1 MKISIVAS
9 SPDTQTAQLHT
20 LLQRA
25 GLANALP
32 SASGISPN
40 TWHDKLYKA
49 LEQTDPRQTQ
59 KPLVIGK
66 AWEEMATGLVIANLD
81 QPEWGFADSRS
92 TWALDF
98 WLQLDPQTRFVL
110 AYTQP
115 DHLDLSD
122 PQTLATWLAY
132 NTQLLRF
139 YKANKNRAVLVNTS
153 QVLAHPHRFVHTCQ
167 KLLGLSHLSWQA
179 VQHDAADKPAVYAA
193 NPAAAKL
200 AKQLASA
207 CTQLLSPSTAV
218 VATPQTAG
226 SKGLLADFF
235 GLFGKA
241 RHLSEQLERAQAT
254 QAQAEAELAQANQ
267 LLLELAQQKQAL
279 ETQHFEHKSEAD
291 LLLVQ
296 LHKVQEELEKQF
308 IQAKQAQEQTKQVQE
323 QLAKANAAKAE
334 ADKNAKQAQ
343 DQAAKA
349 NAAKADAD
357 KNTKQAQDQAKQAQ
371 DQAAKANAAKAEA
384 LKEAELLLQQLH
396 QVQEELENY
405 YLKNKQ
411 LEQGRQTHQTTH
423 DRLAR
428 LLARLPTWADAN
440 TLAAQP
446 TSQGEGHQALRVQT
460 QQLWIGQ
467 NKPIASLAFELGQ
480 DNGQTYLEIRH
491 AAGLPEHFLPWPDA
505 HTDTQG
511 KRLLL
516 TAQDTATMALLSTT
530 QWRTVK
536 SILGLVPAHMGRM
549 QALPAKDRPLWLH
562 MVQTLAAVFE
572 DQSKHLRY
580 DHADAITVASPAAGQ
595 EMMRIAVRNLE
606 LGHYRNPLLVLDL
619 TLQQKTTR
627 GKTKTTHAHFD
638 FRQWKEGVAP
648 FAKWNP
654 NQSDENGS
662 FWRISL
668 DIAKQR
674 IDTDD
679 FAELSPLDQTFMVA
693 LVKAMPSICEELD
706 LSRFTLSLGQDA
718 WGEGLLQAATLAD
731 YALDAQKHRN
741 NERTSA

>member
-9 SPDTQTAQLHT
+9 SPDTHAAHLHA

-25 GLANALP
+25 GLASALH
-32 SASGISPN
+32 SASGISPS
-40 TWHDKLYKA
+40 TWHDKLYNA

-59 KPLVIGK
+59 KPLAIGK
-66 AWEEMATGLVIANLD
+66 AWEEMATGIVIANLD

-122 PQTLATWLAY
+122 PQALATWLSY

-139 YKANKNRAVLVNTS
+139 GKANKNRAVLVNAS

-167 KLLGLSHLSWQA
+167 KLLGLSHLNWQA
-179 VQHDAADKPAVYAA
+179 VQHEAADAPAVFAA

-207 CTQLLSPSTAV
+207 CTQLLNPSTAV
-218 VATPQTAG
+218 IAATQTTS
-226 SKGLLADFF
+226 SKRLLADFF

-241 RHLSEQLERAQAT
+241 RHLSEQLERAQAS

-267 LLLELAQQKQAL
+267 LLAELAQQKQTLEAL
-279 ETQHFEHKSEAD
+279 QDEQKSDAE
-291 LLLVQ
+291 LMLRQ
-296 LHKVQEELEKQF
+296 LHQVQEELEKQF
-308 IQAKQAQEQTKQVQE
+308 I
-323 QLAKANAAKAE
+323 
-334 ADKNAKQAQ
+334 
-343 DQAAKA
+343 
-349 NAAKADAD
+349 
-357 KNTKQAQDQAKQAQ
+357 QAKQAQ

-384 LKEAELLLQQLH
+384 DKNTKQAQDQAAKANTAKTEAQKEAELLLKQLH

-405 YLKNKQ
+405 YLKNKK
-411 LEQGRQTHQTTH
+411 LEQAIQSNH
-423 DRLAR
+423 DRLNR
-428 LLARLPTWADAN
+428 LLARLPTWADADI
-440 TLAAQP
+440 LAAQP
-446 TSQGEGHQALRVQT
+446 TSKGEGHQALRIQA

-467 NKPIASLAFELGQ
+467 NKPIANLAFELGQ
-480 DNGQTYLEIRH
+480 HNGQAYLEIRP
-491 AAGLPEHFLPWPDA
+491 ATGLPTNFLPWPDA
-505 HTDTQG
+505 QTDTQG

-549 QALPAKDRPLWLH
+549 QAVAAKDRPLWLQ
-562 MVQTLAAVFE
+562 MVQTLAVVFE
-572 DQSKHLRY
+572 AQSKHLRY

-595 EMMRIAVRNLE
+595 EIMRIALRNLE

-638 FRQWKEGVAP
+638 FRQWKEGAAP
-648 FAKWNP
+648 FAAWNP

-674 IDTDD
+674 INTDD
-679 FAELSPLDQTFMVA
+679 FAELSPLDQTFLVA
-693 LVKAMPSICEELD
+693 LVKAIPSICEELD
-706 LSRFTLSLGQDA
+706 LSRFTLTLGQDV
-718 WGEGLLQAATLAD
+718 WSEGMLQAAAMVE
-731 YALDAQKHRN
+731 YVLDAHVGISYVT
-741 NERTSA
+741 E

>member
-9 SPDTQTAQLHT
+9 SPDTHATHLHA

-25 GLANALP
+25 GLASALP
-32 SASGISPN
+32 SASGISPS
-40 TWHDKLYKA
+40 TWHDKLYNA
-49 LEQTDPRQTQ
+49 LEQNDPRQTQ
-59 KPLVIGK
+59 KPLAIGK
-66 AWEEMATGLVIANLD
+66 AWEEMATGIVIANLD
-81 QPEWGFADSRS
+81 QTEWGFADSRS

-122 PQTLATWLAY
+122 PQALATWLAY

-139 YKANKNRAVLVNTS
+139 YKANKSRAVLVNAS

-167 KLLGLSHLSWQA
+167 KLLGLSHLNWQA
-179 VQHDAADKPAVYAA
+179 VQHEAADAPAVFAA

-207 CTQLLSPSTAV
+207 CTQLLNPSTAV
-218 VATPQTAG
+218 IAAPQPAG

-254 QAQAEAELAQANQ
+254 QAQAETELAQANQ
-267 LLLELAQQKQAL
+267 LLAELAQQKQTL
-279 ETQHFEHKSEAD
+279 EAQHFEQKSEAD
-291 LLLVQ
+291 LLLAQ
-296 LHKVQEELEKQF
+296 LHQVQEELEKQF
-308 IQAKQAQEQTKQVQE
+308 IQAKQAQEQ
-323 QLAKANAAKAE
+323 
-334 ADKNAKQAQ
+334 AKQAQ
-343 DQAAKA
+343 DQSAKA
-349 NAAKADAD
+349 NTAK
-357 KNTKQAQDQAKQAQ
+357 TEAQ
-371 DQAAKANAAKAEA
+371 
-384 LKEAELLLQQLH
+384 KEAELLLKQLH

-405 YLKNKQ
+405 YLKNKK
-411 LEQGRQTHQTTH
+411 LEQANQSNH
-423 DRLAR
+423 DRLNR
-428 LLARLPTWADAN
+428 LLARLPTWADADI
-440 TLAAQP
+440 LAAQP
-446 TSQGEGHQALRVQT
+446 TSKGEGHQALRIQT

-467 NKPIASLAFELGQ
+467 NKPIANLAFELGQ
-480 DNGQTYLEIRH
+480 HNGQAYLEIRPST
-491 AAGLPEHFLPWPDA
+491 GLPTNFLPWPDA

-549 QALPAKDRPLWLH
+549 QAVAAKDRPLWLH

-572 DQSKHLRY
+572 AQSKHLRY

-638 FRQWKEGVAP
+638 FRQWKEGAAP
-648 FAKWNP
+648 FATWNP

-674 IDTDD
+674 INTDD

-706 LSRFTLSLGQDA
+706 LSRFTLTLGQDV

-731 YALDAQKHRN
+731 YTLETLDHSA
-741 NERTSA
+741 NEIAVVRQPVH